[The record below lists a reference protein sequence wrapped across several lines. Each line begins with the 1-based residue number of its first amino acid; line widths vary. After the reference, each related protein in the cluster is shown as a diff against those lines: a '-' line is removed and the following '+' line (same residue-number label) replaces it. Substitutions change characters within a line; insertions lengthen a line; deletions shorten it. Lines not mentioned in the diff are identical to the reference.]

1 MMFRKLVAAVLLC
14 ACLAGG
20 AWGAEAEKSVS
31 IFIAYTGIKPILE
44 AFTRDTG
51 IKVDYLEMSS
61 GEVLTRI
68 RAAGA
73 GKAQADAWFGGGL
86 DSYVAAANEGFL
98 DPYVSPERA
107 PYDAMF
113 FNTEG
118 LWSGIS
124 LGSVVL
130 LGNTEVL
137 AKKGLAMPKSW
148 EDLTK
153 PEYKDEVLMAT
164 PSVSGT
170 FYAMVSGIV
179 QTLGAEKGWKLL
191 EAIDANVPYYSKR
204 GAEPANKVS
213 MGEAA
218 VAVAPFDTAQRLQ
231 QEGYKVEMAFPKD
244 GVPWYIAP
252 VAVFKGAKNPEG
264 ARALVDWVLSE
275 KGQAA
280 LGEYNTQAPIR
291 PGVKLAPAVQA
302 MRDSNL
308 MRMDVVKAGQDRE
321 ATLKVWQEKFGSK

>member
-1 MMFRKLVAAVLLC
+1 MFRKSVAALVLSLC
-14 ACLAGG
+14 LVQPVWAADAGKG
-20 AWGAEAEKSVS
+20 IS

-51 IKVDYLEMSS
+51 IAVNHLEMSS

-68 RAAGA
+68 RAAK

-86 DSYVAAANEGFL
+86 DSYVSAAAEGFL
-98 DPYVSPERA
+98 EPYVSPERSA
-107 PYDAMF
+107 YDPMFYDAD
-113 FNTEG
+113 G

-130 LGNTEVL
+130 MGNAEVL
-137 AKKGLAMPKSW
+137 AAKKLPMPQSW
-148 EDLTK
+148 EDLAK
-153 PEYKDEVLMAT
+153 PVYKGEVLMAT
-164 PSVSGT
+164 PAVSGT
-170 FYAMVSGIV
+170 FYSMVSSV
-179 QTLGAEKGWKLL
+179 LQTMGAEAGWKLL

-213 MGEAA
+213 LGEAA
-218 VAVAPFDTAQRLQ
+218 VAVAPFDTVERLK

-252 VAVFKGAKNPEG
+252 VAVFKGAQNPEG
-264 ARALVDWVLSE
+264 AKALIDWVLSA
-275 KGQAA
+275 KGQEVLARH
-280 LGEYNTQAPIR
+280 NTQAPIR
-291 PGVKLAPAVQA
+291 PGVALAPQVQA

-308 MRMDVVKAGQDRE
+308 MKIDVIRAGQERKE
-321 ATLKVWQEKFGSK
+321 ILGAWQERFGNK